1 MAKEDIK
8 YDVAVI
14 GGGPAGIMA
23 SCIAAESGAKTILI
37 ERNKQLGKK
46 LLLTGNGRCNL
57 TNAEFNLRK
66 LVESYGKGGEFL
78 FHAFSVFGP
87 KETVNFFEEIGVE
100 TKIENNKRVFP
111 VRGKAEGVLKALEK
125 YLAETNVEIIFDS
138 EVVDVEFKNKKISK
152 IILKEG
158 EVTAKKYI
166 LCLGGKSYSLTGSD
180 GIGYKIAEKL
190 GHTIIKPKPALSPIK
205 LKDLFI
211 KDLQGI
217 SLEDIKVSVFQN
229 GLPAQAGE
237 KQVQEEGEIMF
248 THYGISGP
256 AILNISGRVGEL
268 LDSGLPAQ
276 AGEVKICFDLF
287 PLLNQEQLSKV
298 FDDMLKKHPN
308 KTIKNILS
316 ISLPERL
323 AEVLSDIAV
332 KDNKKIANNM
342 SKPERLAVV
351 KILKNFEVTAQ
362 ELVGF
367 EGAMVTKGGV
377 SLKEID
383 HKTMKSKIIDN
394 LFFAGEIIDID
405 GKTGGFNLQSC
416 WSTGYL
422 AGKSAGTK

>member
-1 MAKEDIK
+1 
-8 YDVAVI
+8 
-14 GGGPAGIMA
+14 
-23 SCIAAESGAKTILI
+23 
-37 ERNKQLGKK
+37 
-46 LLLTGNGRCNL
+46 
-57 TNAEFNLRK
+57 
-66 LVESYGKGGEFL
+66 
-78 FHAFSVFGP
+78 
-87 KETVNFFEEIGVE
+87 
-100 TKIENNKRVFP
+100 
-111 VRGKAEGVLKALEK
+111 
-125 YLAETNVEIIFDS
+125 
-138 EVVDVEFKNKKISK
+138 
-152 IILKEG
+152 
-158 EVTAKKYI
+158 
-166 LCLGGKSYSLTGSD
+166 
-180 GIGYKIAEKL
+180 
-190 GHTIIKPKPALSPIK
+190 
-205 LKDLFI
+205 
-211 KDLQGI
+211 
-217 SLEDIKVSVFQN
+217 
-229 GLPAQAGE
+229 
-237 KQVQEEGEIMF
+237 
-248 THYGISGP
+248 
-256 AILNISGRVGEL
+256 ILNISGRVGEL

-342 SKPERLAVV
+342 SKSERLAVV
-351 KILKNFEVTAQ
+351 KILKNFEVTVK

-422 AGKSAGTK
+422 AGKSASAK